1 MERRTHLVRP
11 YGRQTHVTTL
21 WYSAFSLPFPAYSF
35 VATENWVTL
44 LPLAR
49 LRISGSRVRRPVRRT
64 LFIGPCL
71 LLDRPVM
78 PARPCVVRREWR
90 VPRNLAAGPR
100 RPLGSDFT
108 RAYRRP

>member
-1 MERRTHLVRP
+1 MRSTVDE
-11 YGRQTHVTTL
+11 THVTTL
-21 WYSAFSLPFPAYSF
+21 WYSAFSFPFPAYSF

-90 VPRNLAAGPR
+90 GGGDRAERGR
-100 RPLGSDFT
+100 RGGGRAFT
-108 RAYRRP
+108 KP